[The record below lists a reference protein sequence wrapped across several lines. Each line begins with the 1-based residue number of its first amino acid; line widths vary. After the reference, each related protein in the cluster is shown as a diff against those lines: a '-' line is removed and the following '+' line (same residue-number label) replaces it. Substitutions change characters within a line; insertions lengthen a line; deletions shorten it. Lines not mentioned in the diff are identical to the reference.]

1 MDIEFEAETNV
12 IAFPKGKKS
21 TPPQTLA
28 EVRQNVSEAQ
38 VIMAVDIAYEGI
50 ARALIDV
57 CNAGFDPFEKTS
69 SAVDIM
75 FCVEALKSLIMRTV
89 DIDHPFQGIADE
101 IVEVDDP
108 EGILD
113 DFFSYDGGPK
123 DA

>member
-1 MDIEFEAETNV
+1 ML
-12 IAFPKGKKS
+12 S
-21 TPPQTLA
+21 
-28 EVRQNVSEAQ
+28 
-38 VIMAVDIAYEGI
+38 
-50 ARALIDV
+50 
-57 CNAGFDPFEKTS
+57 
-69 SAVDIM
+69 
-75 FCVEALKSLIMRTV
+75 ALKSLIMRTV